1 MSTQEADRQPV
12 EEPASAPAKAAAAP
26 QSFSLARRSGAKTRF
41 FINGFLVLYILFVV
55 NGIAFRHPG
64 RLDLTEEKTQSLS
77 DETRKVLGLV
87 KEEIRVVLPWYV
99 QKNNGKQAAHVKAL
113 NRAHELLQIYTAEQ
127 PLIRVS
133 EIVNVPVEASRWQAV
148 CKEYDLFATQF
159 NRLIFCSG
167 KESGFRQTVMPRD
180 VATFADNSLS
190 PAEPLQITSFHAE
203 KAITEAINRLLRQ
216 QRFNCYFTQ
225 GHGEFQ
231 LEGVSSLEAFKHDLD
246 ASGFKVR
253 SLHPD
258 RLHQV
263 PEDCELLV
271 IASPQTA
278 FSQGELDAVETYLS
292 SGGKGGKG
300 GKLLVALGPRRSGLE
315 SVVEKWGVE
324 VLAGKVRSKITQRED
339 FRDRGL
345 VISRSA
351 SAVHPVTALLLA
363 GTGRRKADFGV
374 GMIEPRPLKIVGSP
388 YRLSSEALL
397 STGGDIKTAEI
408 SERYYLVDGISSGSG
423 VSAEARSNFKVAV
436 ATQQEKLERPPQDW
450 QPLDT
455 RVIVLGSGSLLE
467 DNYRQGGGFLNGNH
481 RDFVMNCVHWLVDRE
496 ELVSGGGSNPPER
509 KIGLANNPSL
519 ERFLFVTSVLV
530 FPGVFLLLGA
540 FVYFFRRS

>member
-1 MSTQEADRQPV
+1 MSTQESDKQPA
-12 EEPASAPAKAAAAP
+12 EETGSAPAKAAAAP

-64 RLDLTEEKTQSLS
+64 RLDLTEERTQSLS
-77 DETRKVLGLV
+77 DETRKVLGLID
-87 KEEIRVVLPWYV
+87 EEIRIVLPWYV

-133 EIVNVPVEASRWQAV
+133 EVVNVPVEASRWQAV
-148 CKEYDLFATQF
+148 CKEYNLFATQF

-167 KESGFRQTVMPRD
+167 KESGLRQTVMPED
-180 VATFADNSLS
+180 VASFADTSVS

-203 KAITEAINRLLRQ
+203 KAITEAINRLIHR

-246 ASGFKVR
+246 ASGFEVR
-253 SLHPD
+253 ALQPD
-258 RLHQV
+258 RLGQV
-263 PEDCELLV
+263 PQDCDLLV
-271 IASPQTA
+271 IACPQTS
-278 FSQGELDAVETYLS
+278 FTQSELAAVETYLA
-292 SGGKGGKG
+292 GG
-300 GKLLVALGPRRSGLE
+300 GKLLVTLGPNRSRLE
-315 SVVEKWGVE
+315 SVLEKWGVE

-351 SAVHPVTALLLA
+351 SATHPVTALLLA

-374 GMIEPRPLKIVGSP
+374 GMIEPRPLKVVGSP
-388 YRLSSEALL
+388 YRLSSEVLL
-397 STGGDIKTAEI
+397 ATGGDIKAAGI
-408 SERYYLVDGISSGSG
+408 SERYYLVDGTSSGSG
-423 VSAEARSNFKVAV
+423 SSAEARSNFKVAI
-436 ATQQEKLERPPQDW
+436 ATQQEKLERPPEDW
-450 QPLDT
+450 QALDT

-467 DNYRQGGGFLNGNH
+467 DNYSQGGGFLNGNH
-481 RDFVMNCVHWLVDRE
+481 RDLVMNCVHWLVDRE

-509 KIGLANNPSL
+509 KIELANNPSL

-530 FPGVFLLLGA
+530 FPGVFLLLGV